1 MTTTTTRRMGRPP
14 KVTRDEI
21 IEAAARWEPAE
32 LQFTALADAL
42 GISVKTLYYYFP
54 ARQALLDALTERAV
68 ADMGLPD
75 IMRAASW
82 REVLT
87 EVAIWF
93 YRLGREQP
101 GSFIDTN
108 VVTKR
113 VGLQLLR
120 LTFARLGE
128 LGWTTADALRANM
141 VVSNWAVCRGESA
154 HANPV
159 GKYSLEETRAML
171 TDYFSA
177 GVADEMT
184 AVAQLFGS
192 DRQLFDDGLAVVL
205 AGIEQVILGG
215 ASLTPRS
222 APVRP

>member
-1 MTTTTTRRMGRPP
+1 MTMTTTKRMGRPP

-21 IEAAARWEPAE
+21 LDAAEQWEPGE

-68 ADMGLPD
+68 ADMGLPE
-75 IMRAASW
+75 IMQAASW
-82 REVLT
+82 RAVLT
-87 EVAIWF
+87 EVALWF
-93 YRLGREQP
+93 YRLGRERP

-108 VVTKR
+108 VATKR

-120 LTFARLGE
+120 LTFVRLGE
-128 LGWTTADALRANM
+128 LGWTTSDAMRANI

-159 GKYSLEETRAML
+159 DKYSPEETRAML

-192 DRQLFDDGLAVVL
+192 DRQLFDDGLAIIL
-205 AGIEQVILGG
+205 AGIEQLIVNKN
-215 ASLTPRS
+215 APR
-222 APVRP
+222 A